1 MKKTPISMRHILAGL
16 ILTAVSFP
24 IAAQT
29 DSLLNLPNLLL
40 PRFTKSVVKLKSG
53 NVNTAVLNYNKV
65 DQEMVFLQNKLTL
78 VLNEPQLV
86 DTIFMA
92 NRTFVPFEK
101 GFYELAVNAPISL
114 FIQHKS
120 YVEFEGYPTLYG
132 AKSQT
137 TAPSY
142 VRQIYGANGAIDL
155 KIPKGY
161 KVVDDTQY
169 WIRKIGGMTMFDTK
183 REFLK
188 IFPDKEKELN
198 QFISKNKVSFDNY
211 EDVIKLVTYCNE
223 ISK

>member
-1 MKKTPISMRHILAGL
+1 MKKTQMSLRYMIAGL
-16 ILTAVSFP
+16 LLTACSFSLT
-24 IAAQT
+24 AQT
-29 DSLLNLPNLLL
+29 DSLVNLPNLLL
-40 PRFTKSVVKLKSG
+40 PKFTKSVVKLKSG
-53 NVNTAVLNYNKV
+53 QINTAVLNYNKV
-65 DQEMVFLQNKLTL
+65 DQEMVFFQNKQTL
-78 VLNEPQLV
+78 VLNEPKLV

-92 NRTFVPFEK
+92 NRTFIPFEK

-161 KVVDDTQY
+161 KVVDDTQF
-169 WIRKIGGMTMFDTK
+169 WIRKIGGMTVFDTK

-188 IFPDKEKELN
+188 IFPEKEKELN
-198 QFISKNKVSFDNY
+198 QFISKNKINFENY

>member
-1 MKKTPISMRHILAGL
+1 MKKTLISLRHIYAGL
-16 ILTAVSFP
+16 LLSAVTFQL
-24 IAAQT
+24 AAQT
-29 DSLLNLPNLLL
+29 DSLVNMPNLLL
-40 PRFTKSVVKLKSG
+40 PKFTKSVVKLKSG
-53 NVNTAVLNYNKV
+53 KINTAVLNYNKV
-65 DQEMVFLQNKLTL
+65 DQEMVFFQNKQTL
-78 VLNEPQLV
+78 ILDEPQLI
-86 DTIFMA
+86 DTVFMA

-101 GFYELAVNAPISL
+101 GFYELAVKAPVTL

-142 VRQIYGANGAIDL
+142 VRQIYGSNGAIDL

-161 KVVDDTQY
+161 KVIDDTQF
-169 WIRKIGGMTMFDTK
+169 WIRKIDGMTMFDTK

-188 IFPDKEKELN
+188 IFPDKEKELS
-198 QFISKNKVSFDNY
+198 QFISKNKVNFDNN
-211 EDVIKLVTYCNE
+211 EDVVKLVTYCNE